1 MIFEKKLNIYNRE
14 MIDKIL
20 NQNSMLEIILVI
32 LIVGILVLFG
42 IGLFRKKKFKGYL
55 KIFNLFEGGFESED

>member
-1 MIFEKKLNIYNRE
+1 

-20 NQNSMLEIILVI
+20 NQNSMLEIILAI

-42 IGLFRKKKFKGYL
+42 IGLF
-55 KIFNLFEGGFESED
+55 KI

>member
-1 MIFEKKLNIYNRE
+1 MIFEKKLNIYNKE

-20 NQNSMLEIILVI
+20 NQNSMLEIILAI

-42 IGLFRKKKFKGYL
+42 IGLFKKE
-55 KIFNLFEGGFESED
+55 KI

>member
-1 MIFEKKLNIYNRE
+1 

-20 NQNSMLEIILVI
+20 NQNSMLEIILAI

>member
-1 MIFEKKLNIYNRE
+1 MIN
-14 MIDKIL
+14 KIL
-20 NQNSMLEIILVI
+20 NQNSMLEIILV
-32 LIVGILVLFG
+32 LMVGILVLFE

>member
-20 NQNSMLEIILVI
+20 NQNSMLEIILAI

-42 IGLFRKKKFKGYL
+42 IGLFSVNSSDIDHL
-55 KIFNLFEGGFESED
+55 IPI

>member
-1 MIFEKKLNIYNRE
+1 MIFEKKLNIYNKE

-20 NQNSMLEIILVI
+20 NQHSMLEIILVI